1 MVGISIYALEKLIAE
16 NETTIANCQKQLRD
30 LEAGTIH
37 LSAMK
42 QASIEGSL
50 EEATNNYNKYKETY
64 DAIPEEEKEKF
75 RELTRVQEGLA
86 KQTYY
91 KLQKIRLK
99 RNKNLKRQQKI
110 EAMMILDELP
120 HGINFDDQELIELT
134 DTIIKYN
141 IREVVELEKEL
152 SEINDEFEKRLEV
165 LEDEKDL
172 KHFVYLD
179 SYIPVILLHFKIFLE
194 ELQDTIDTF
203 NSKLDMNYEKDKQR
217 HINFKGLPRYEDWW
231 IEELFKNH
239 QAYFGLYKWKDIIA
253 NFCVTEQLKELW
265 EKIFSNWLMIKK
277 ILCTKDENAYDYN
290 FIFDDMIRQY
300 AELEEELNMEN
311 LQSMEKIVLNITK
324 KEDFTKLKTEH
335 RIDTTYYHWKK
346 KKIEDNS
353 K

>member
-16 NETTIANCQKQLRD
+16 SEMTIANCQKQLRD

-42 QASIEGSL
+42 QASIEGAL
-50 EEATNNYNKYKETY
+50 EKATNDYNKYKETY

-75 RELTRVQEGLA
+75 RELVRVQEGLA
-86 KQTYY
+86 KQSYY

-99 RNKNLKRQQKI
+99 RNKNLKRKQKL

-120 HGINFDDQELIELT
+120 HDIHFDDPELIEVT

-141 IREVVELEKEL
+141 IREVFELEKEL
-152 SEINDEFEKRLEV
+152 AEINDDFEKRLEV
-165 LEDEKDL
+165 LDDEQDL
-172 KHFVYLD
+172 KHFTYLD
-179 SYIPVILLHFKIFLE
+179 SYIPIILLHFKIFVE
-194 ELQDTIDTF
+194 ELSETIEVF
-203 NSKLDMNYEKDKQR
+203 NSKLDLNLEKDKER
-217 HINFKGLPRYEDWW
+217 HIKFKGLPRYEDWW

-239 QAYFGLYKWKDIIA
+239 QAYFGLYKWKDIIS
-253 NFCVTEQLKELW
+253 NFCITEQLQELW
-265 EKIFSNWLMIKK
+265 EKIFSNWLMVKK
-277 ILCTKDENAYDYN
+277 ILCTKDENAYDYT
-290 FIFDDMIRQY
+290 FIFDDMVRQY
-300 AELEEELNMEN
+300 AELEEELDMEN

-335 RIDTTYYHWKK
+335 RIDTTYYRWKK
-346 KKIEDNS
+346 KKIEDSS